1 MKNRRDNDNLLQK
14 VDREKRDFLKK
25 VVVGTAFAVPVINSF
40 SMEGLK
46 IDLSGRMAKA
56 DEFDK
61 PGGYDG
67 VAVAVAVAGGSGG
80 SGSSGSGSGGGKGGG
95 KGGPAVPGS

>member
-67 VAVAVAVAGGSGG
+67 VAVAVAGGSGG
-80 SGSSGSGSGGGKGGG
+80 SGGSGGGGKGGG

>member
-1 MKNRRDNDNLLQK
+1 MEKRFEDERVLERID
-14 VDREKRDFLKK
+14 VEKRDFLKK

-56 DEFDK
+56 DDFDK
-61 PGGYDG
+61 TGGYDEC
-67 VAVAVAVAGGSGG
+67 VAGCGGSGGKGGSGGRGGSGG
-80 SGSSGSGSGGGKGGG
+80 SGGSGGRGGL
-95 KGGPAVPGS
+95 GGITS